1 LMESLS
7 PQVVSA
13 PKLPILNLN
22 EFDLWTMR
30 IEQYFLMTDYS
41 LWEVILNDDKTLM
54 EAIEK
59 KFGGNKETKK
69 LQKLISQLEILRESI
84 SQEATNLKL
93 KIYEAEVKSSSIASP
108 TTQNIAFVSSQNTD
122 STPESVSVIASV
134 TTASAKVPIF
144 ALPNMD
150 TLSDVVIYSFFAS
163 QSNSQQLDN
172 DDLKQIDTDD
182 IEEMDLKWQMAI
194 FESDVSLPASPV
206 YDRYQL
212 GEGYHVFPPPYTRTF
227 IPPKPDLSNRP
238 SAPIIE
244 NWVSDSE
251 DESEA
256 EPTQNAPSFV
266 PPPKH
271 VKSLRL
277 SVNPIEHPILAEHH
291 RQEIPKSRGHQ
302 NSKNR
307 KTCFVY
313 KSLTHLIKDYDY
325 YKKKMV

>member
-1 LMESLS
+1 SHYDKLTNDLRKSQFDVLSYKTRLES
-7 PQVVSA
+7 VEA
-13 PKLPILNLN
+13 KLLVYQQNETIFEEDIKLLKLNVELREN
-22 EFDLWTMR
+22 
-30 IEQYFLMTDYS
+30 
-41 LWEVILNDDKTLM
+41 TLV
-54 EAIEK
+54 ALRK
-59 KFGGNKETKK
+59 KFKK
-69 LQKLISQLEILRESI
+69 AE
-84 SQEATNLKL
+84 QER
-93 KIYEAEVKSSSIASP
+93 
-108 TTQNIAFVSSQNTD
+108 D
-122 STPESVSVIASV
+122 
-134 TTASAKVPIF
+134 
-144 ALPNMD
+144 
-150 TLSDVVIYSFFAS
+150 
-163 QSNSQQLDN
+163 NS
-172 DDLKQIDTDD
+172 
-182 IEEMDLKWQMAI
+182 
-194 FESDVSLPASPV
+194 ESDVSLPASPV

-244 NWVSDSE
+244 DWVSDSE

-277 SVNPIEHPILAEHH
+277 SVNPIKHPILAEHL

-307 KTCFVY
+307 KTCFVC

-325 YKKKMV
+325 YKKQMVQPPAKNLAQRRNHQHYTRMTHPNP